1 MVQRHLIRLVAPKSW
16 IISRKGNKFVTRP
29 NPGAHPL
36 ERCMPLNLLIK
47 DMLKYAKKTREVKKI
62 LNAKKILVDNV
73 PREDFKFG
81 VGLMD
86 VISIPETDEHFRLL
100 LSKNGKFFMQNINKS
115 DANIKPCKII
125 GKKILKKKKVQL
137 NLFDSRNVLV
147 DKDNYNVG
155 DTVLYEFSS
164 KMIKGLIKFE
174 KGALIYIMHGKYG
187 GNVAVLENVTNYY
200 GSQPST
206 IKLKSKE
213 GSEFETLKEYAFVI
227 DNSIIKE

>member
-1 MVQRHLIRLVAPKSW
+1 MVQRHLMRLVAPKSW
-16 IISRKGNKFVTRP
+16 IISRKGSKFVTRP

-47 DMLKYAKKTREVKKI
+47 DILKYAKKTREVKKI
-62 LNAKKILVDNV
+62 LNAKKILIDNI

-81 VGLMD
+81 IGLMD

-100 LSKNGKFFMQNINKS
+100 LNKHGKFFIQSITKS
-115 DANIKPCKII
+115 NANMKPCKIV

-147 DKDNYNVG
+147 DKDNYKVG
-155 DTVLYEFSS
+155 DTVLYDLSS
-164 KMIKGLIKFE
+164 KTIKGLIKFE
-174 KGALIYIMHGKYG
+174 KGALVYIMHGKYC
-187 GNVAVLENVTNYY
+187 GNIAVLENVTDYY

-213 GSEFETLKEYAFVI
+213 GGEFETLKEYAFVI
-227 DNSIIKE
+227 NNDIIKE